1 MPYSFNL
8 AEPAAAG
15 VLYSVL
21 AAFTVLAIGAA
32 VRDAWLR
39 RHAESEAKAA
49 PTQSIIQ
56 SFLYPSDHFL
66 SARNSAPWSTIAV
79 SYFASGMGAWI
90 VYGTT
95 EMGATPSLSWWGV
108 IGYSAASGV
117 PALLLFYL
125 GPKLRDRMDRW
136 GHRGFSSADFAF
148 SRYGRLMQLHVAAV
162 SCFYMY
168 IYLVSEFTTIA
179 NVYALIVG
187 RDTTGSNNEG
197 YTTSVTISV
206 AAFTLFYTTVAGL
219 PASIFTDKFQGLI
232 IAILCLTLLLAC
244 TTTSRNA
251 ISRSEFGKASNW
263 TTDGFVALVTLFIA
277 ICSAELFNQGS
288 WQRVWASKTN
298 RDLRVGMSVG
308 CVLIFLVMI
317 FFGIMGMIAYAN
329 DPEAYDSFSKLAY
342 LSFFDLL
349 LPMGKPWWLVTLV
362 VLTTLNAS
370 SVDTLQNGLASVL
383 SRDLTHH
390 NLSMNWSR
398 LVVLGFNIP
407 AIIQASERFDVIQL
421 FLVADLVCSTAV
433 MPVFFGLVENDVK
446 LFDGKVVIPAPT
458 ELGSF
463 LGCLS
468 GLAAVIING
477 QINGV
482 NKAENPITGKVYE
495 RGPFSYFWLTN
506 GYDCA
511 LCGEKTM
518 WTFIIVPLVAGAM
531 TFIFTKL
538 DLLIRG
544 QARARQPLLPP
555 NLFLSCLAEDTGD
568 GDAGDVVAVGD
579 GEQQKIGATDENNKQ
594 ADRGT
599 DKDVEAPTSNGI
611 IELEQHA

>member
-1 MPYSFNL
+1 MPKQYDLS
-8 AEPAAAG
+8 ESVAAA
-15 VLYSVL
+15 VLYVVL
-21 AAFTVLAIGAA
+21 SAFTVLAVGAA

-39 RHAESEAKAA
+39 RQGADGARASSAK
-49 PTQSIIQ
+49 SLVQ

-66 SARNSAPWSTIAV
+66 SARNSAPWTTIAV

-136 GHRGFSSADFAF
+136 GNKGFSSSDFALARF
-148 SRYGRLMQLHVAAV
+148 GRLMQLHVSAV

-179 NVYALIVG
+179 NVYALLVG
-187 RDTTGSNNEG
+187 RDTTGSKNEG

-232 IAILCLTLLLAC
+232 VVILCFTLLLAC
-244 TTTSRNA
+244 TTASENA
-251 ISRSEFGKASNW
+251 ISKSEFDKASNW
-263 TTDGFVALVTLFIA
+263 TNDGFIALVTLFIA

-298 RDLRVGMSVG
+298 HDLRVGMSVG
-308 CVLIFLVMI
+308 CLLIFLVMM

-329 DPEAYDSFSKLAY
+329 DPDAYDNFSKLAF

-349 LPMGKPWWLVTLV
+349 LPMGKPWWITTLV

-383 SRDLTHH
+383 SRDLTRHK
-390 NLSMNWSR
+390 LSMNWSR
-398 LVVLGFNIP
+398 LVVLAFNIP
-407 AIIQASERFDVIQL
+407 AIIQASQRFDVIQL

-433 MPVFFGLVENDVK
+433 MPLFFGLMEQDIE
-446 LFDGKVVIPAPT
+446 LFSGRITIPAPT
-458 ELGSF
+458 EVGSF
-463 LGCLS
+463 LGCIS
-468 GLAAVIING
+468 GLVAVIVNG

-482 NKAENPITGKVYE
+482 NKAQNPYTGKVYE
-495 RGPFSYFWLTN
+495 RGPLSYFWLTN

-511 LCGEKTM
+511 LCGKKTM
-518 WTFIIVPLVAGAM
+518 WTFIIVPLVAGFM
-531 TFIFTKL
+531 TFVFTKL
-538 DLLIRG
+538 DLLLRG
-544 QARARQPLLPP
+544 ENRARQPLLPRD
-555 NLFLSCLAEDTGD
+555 LFLPCLAEDDTETGSMD
-568 GDAGDVVAVGD
+568 MPTESNTEG
-579 GEQQKIGATDENNKQ
+579 
-594 ADRGT
+594 ADRKSLSDG
-599 DKDVEAPTSNGI
+599 KPTAAAATNLEKG
-611 IELEQHA
+611 IELGTII